1 MEAEK
6 IVKQDPNEPDFR
18 FRVPQ
23 YDRSCRGDREISLQ
37 FEIQLKTGV
46 AVLSSPLVIHFYF
59 TRQQKRKM
67 CRCVD
72 YREYSTEEEDDS
84 NSENR
89 DTNVGFKRRRNF
101 SKRRQTKQSK
111 RARHHHQGVT
121 GDEGSQCSDGF
132 DLYALVRENN
142 VTMLDVLRMITHLHL
157 PLEVEKDFE
166 SILSSMY
173 SFDED
178 ITDLLNW
185 SSISGQHKA
194 KRMATILSD
203 NQMERIIDD
212 LNSGKSKLD
221 ELNLPSAS
229 SIQDENLP
237 QQEQDE
243 LFLIEDTF
251 KSMALDLPLNSE
263 LDMDLEITHPLKTA
277 SPLLSSTG

>member
-1 MEAEK
+1 
-6 IVKQDPNEPDFR
+6 
-18 FRVPQ
+18 
-23 YDRSCRGDREISLQ
+23 
-37 FEIQLKTGV
+37 
-46 AVLSSPLVIHFYF
+46 
-59 TRQQKRKM
+59 
-67 CRCVD
+67 
-72 YREYSTEEEDDS
+72 
-84 NSENR
+84 
-89 DTNVGFKRRRNF
+89 
-101 SKRRQTKQSK
+101 
-111 RARHHHQGVT
+111 
-121 GDEGSQCSDGF
+121 
-132 DLYALVRENN
+132 
-142 VTMLDVLRMITHLHL
+142 MLDVLRMITHLHL

-251 KSMALDLPLNSE
+251 KSMALDLPLNPE
-263 LDMDLEITHPLKTA
+263 FDLDLNQL
-277 SPLLSSTG
+277 

>member
-1 MEAEK
+1 
-6 IVKQDPNEPDFR
+6 
-18 FRVPQ
+18 
-23 YDRSCRGDREISLQ
+23 
-37 FEIQLKTGV
+37 
-46 AVLSSPLVIHFYF
+46 
-59 TRQQKRKM
+59 
-67 CRCVD
+67 
-72 YREYSTEEEDDS
+72 
-84 NSENR
+84 
-89 DTNVGFKRRRNF
+89 
-101 SKRRQTKQSK
+101 
-111 RARHHHQGVT
+111 
-121 GDEGSQCSDGF
+121 
-132 DLYALVRENN
+132 
-142 VTMLDVLRMITHLHL
+142 MITHLHL